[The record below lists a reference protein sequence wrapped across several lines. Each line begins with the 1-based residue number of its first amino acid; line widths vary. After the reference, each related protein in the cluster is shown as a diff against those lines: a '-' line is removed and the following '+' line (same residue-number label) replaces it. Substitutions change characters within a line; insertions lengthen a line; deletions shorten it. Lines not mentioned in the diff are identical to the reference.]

1 MDTSPSLLFHH
12 VSFPNA
18 LEVLSKAEQ
27 YPFFEDL
34 LHASS
39 KAAHIF
45 YGCLSA
51 LSHLPLF
58 FLFQF
63 TCSPRHVIQ
72 YIFVGA
78 HYTDIG
84 IFMEVFL

>member
-1 MDTSPSLLFHH
+1 MDVSPSLVFHH

-34 LHASS
+34 LHVGS

-45 YGCLSA
+45 YGCLNA
-51 LSHLPLF
+51 LSRLPLF
-58 FLFQF
+58 FAF
-63 TCSPRHVIQ
+63 
-72 YIFVGA
+72 
-78 HYTDIG
+78 
-84 IFMEVFL
+84 